1 MPLSSGTT
9 FAEYKIIRLLGSG
22 GMGEV
27 YLAEHPRLPRR
38 DALKILPAAVS
49 ADEEFRRRFEREADL
64 AASLWHP
71 NIVEVHDRGEFE
83 GRLWIA
89 MDYVEG
95 TNAQELLTDRYPS
108 GMHPDLVATIV
119 TAVGG
124 ALDYAHKRGLL
135 HRDVKPA
142 NIMIANCDDND
153 ERRILLTDFGIARNI
168 NDVSGLTSTN
178 VTMGTVA
185 YCSPEQLSG
194 EEIDGRADEYALAA
208 TAYHLLTGS
217 QVFPD
222 SNPAVVIG
230 HHLSAIPP
238 PISASHPELAALDP
252 AFAVGLAKDRNHR
265 FPCCGDF
272 ARALTEQSTHQVASS
287 WAAPTMAADTP
298 KWPAPVQ
305 PTMPPPPQGPPPPPP
320 QGPPPVQQTMPP
332 PPPQGPPPVQYG
344 PFTGTSPNDKVGTSG
359 RWLIPVIAVA
369 AALLLVVGVALLWR
383 PWELLRQS
391 NSAAAGSTTTAPPV
405 PIATSAMPGLFL
417 SPDQISAAMGTTG
430 LRVTNTAS
438 QMNDQAANVPDISC
452 RAINSDADATVYA
465 NSGWTGVDI
474 QLLEDAG
481 NIAHDN
487 YYVEQG
493 LVSFPSASQAAA
505 FFASAAQQWAGCANR
520 QFTYYKNGQSYA
532 TDDVGPVSNNG
543 GMLSA
548 TTIEEGANGWA
559 CQHALTVANNVT
571 INVLA
576 CSYNPANSGVQ
587 VAQQIKQ
594 NV

>member
-1 MPLSSGTT
+1 MQLTSKAATLLCSISLMPLSSGTT
-9 FAEYKIIRLLGSG
+9 FAGYKIIRLLGSG

-27 YLAEHPRLPRR
+27 YLAEHPRLPRH

-49 ADEEFRRRFEREADL
+49 ADDEFRRRFEREADL

-95 TNAQELLTDRYPS
+95 TNAQELLADRYPS
-108 GMHPDLVATIV
+108 GMPPDLVATIV

-142 NIMIANCDDND
+142 NIMIANCDDSD
-153 ERRILLTDFGIARNI
+153 ERRILLTDFGIARNV
-168 NDVSGLTSTN
+168 NDISGLTMTN
-178 VTMGTVA
+178 IAMGTVA
-185 YCSPEQLSG
+185 YCAPEQLRG
-194 EEIDGRADEYALAA
+194 EDIDGRADEYALAV

-217 QVFPD
+217 PLFSDP
-222 SNPAVVIG
+222 NPAVVIG
-230 HHLSAIPP
+230 HHLSANPL
-238 PISASHPELAALDP
+238 PISASRPQLTALDP
-252 AFAVGLAKDRNHR
+252 AFAVALAKDRNHR
-265 FPCCGDF
+265 FPSCGDF
-272 ARALTEQSTHQVASS
+272 ARALTDQSPHQFASS
-287 WAAPTMAADTP
+287 WAPTTPAETP

-305 PTMPPPPQGPPPPPP
+305 PSMPAPPPGSA
-320 QGPPPVQQTMPP
+320 
-332 PPPQGPPPVQYG
+332 PVQYG
-344 PFTGTSPNDKVGTSG
+344 MPAPPAGSAPVQYGAFTGASPNNKVGSS
-359 RWLIPVIAVA
+359 RAWLIPVAA
-369 AALLLVVGVALLWR
+369 GAALLLVVGIALLWR
-383 PWELLRQS
+383 PWELLRPS
-391 NSAAAGSTTTAPPV
+391 NAAAPA
-405 PIATSAMPGLFL
+405 PIAASAMSGLWL

-430 LRVTNTAS
+430 LRVTNTSS
-438 QMNDQAANVPDISC
+438 QMNNQAANVPDISC

-465 NSGWTGVDI
+465 NSGWTNVDI

-493 LVSFPSASQAAA
+493 LVLFPSASQAAA
-505 FFASAAQQWAGCANR
+505 FLASAVQQWTGCANR

-532 TDDVGPVSNNG
+532 TDNVGPVSNNG
-543 GMLSA
+543 GILSA
-548 TTIEEGANGWA
+548 TKIEEGANGWA
-559 CQHALTVANNVT
+559 CQHALTVANNVA
-571 INVLA
+571 IDIMA

-594 NV
+594 NI